1 MSSFWTVLQTEGL
14 KIRKSKVIWLT
25 ALAFTIAPIMGGFF
39 MFVLKDPELAENSG
53 LIGAKAQITGEAN
66 WPAYIGLYGQVIAV
80 GGLLI
85 FGFVISWIFGREYV
99 DKTAKDLLALPYSR
113 SVIVLAKFVA
123 ACVTNILLCIYI
135 VALGFLFGWLIGL
148 PGWSVGVLS
157 DGLYTVLIAMLLTI
171 ALSTPVAFF
180 ASYGGGYMAPLGF
193 VVFTLVLSQIIAAAG
208 FGEYFPWSVPAL
220 YSGVVTEEYVL
231 DWNSISVVLITSL
244 LGLAG
249 TFYCWLFM
257 DQH

>member
-1 MSSFWTVLQTEGL
+1 
-14 KIRKSKVIWLT
+14 
-25 ALAFTIAPIMGGFF
+25 
-39 MFVLKDPELAENSG
+39 
-53 LIGAKAQITGEAN
+53 
-66 WPAYIGLYGQVIAV
+66 
-80 GGLLI
+80 
-85 FGFVISWIFGREYV
+85 
-99 DKTAKDLLALPYSR
+99 
-113 SVIVLAKFVA
+113 
-123 ACVTNILLCIYI
+123 NILLCIYI

-220 YSGVVTEEYVL
+220 YSGEIGRASCRERVGSGVVG
-231 DWNSISVVLITSL
+231 
-244 LGLAG
+244 LGAIEKTRG
-249 TFYCWLFM
+249 
-257 DQH
+257 